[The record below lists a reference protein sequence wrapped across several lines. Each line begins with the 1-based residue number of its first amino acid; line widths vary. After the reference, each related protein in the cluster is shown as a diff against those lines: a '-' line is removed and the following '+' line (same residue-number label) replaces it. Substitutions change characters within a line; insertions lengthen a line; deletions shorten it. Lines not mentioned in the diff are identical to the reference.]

1 MASKAV
7 KKPEISFEQGLER
20 LERIASEM
28 EQSELPLEQLLQMY
42 EEGMKLS
49 SELTQKLE
57 AAKGRMQEI
66 RMGKNGEPTLAASDV
81 AEQGSLLDVLKKEE
95 G

>member
-1 MASKAV
+1 
-7 KKPEISFEQGLER
+7 
-20 LERIASEM
+20 
-28 EQSELPLEQLLQMY
+28 
-42 EEGMKLS
+42 MKLS

-81 AEQGSLLDVLKKEE
+81 AEQGSLLDALKKEE

>member
-1 MASKAV
+1 
-7 KKPEISFEQGLER
+7 
-20 LERIASEM
+20 
-28 EQSELPLEQLLQMY
+28 
-42 EEGMKLS
+42 MKLS
-49 SELTQKLE
+49 SEAYAKAE

-81 AEQGSLLDVLKKEE
+81 AEQGSLLDALKKEE